1 MDSSRESGEGL
12 RRNWRG
18 LRIPK
23 ISQLADELFTYE
35 TPSQRAGLA
44 WRCVLPRCPL
54 LPSRAPRLPPVFF
67 NTSTEIGHACCAASH
82 CGDLGAWPRTKGAC
96 RVCAS
101 ASQQRPEVHRRAH
114 LVGHGA
120 RWTGDLPMRTAYRM
134 DCAARETCTQPP
146 YRCSPGMSLTC
157 EQTGHTGALCVC

>member
-1 MDSSRESGEGL
+1 MSRCQILGIRFFGSPALAETMINVTLCGVTPVSWLSLFGQG
-12 RRNWRG
+12 WRG
-18 LRIPK
+18 VACCRAALLCLRAAFHVYLRCF
-23 ISQLADELFTYE
+23 S
-35 TPSQRAGLA
+35 TP
-44 WRCVLPRCPL
+44 
-54 LPSRAPRLPPVFF
+54 PP
-67 NTSTEIGHACCAASH
+67 IGHACYAASH
-82 CGDLGAWPRTKGAC
+82 CGDLGAWPRTKGEC

-120 RWTGDLPMRTAYRM
+120 RWTGDLPMRTAYRK